1 MEPSSSEPHVQ
12 QEMAGYWGENSQKPQ
27 PSKEHK
33 QSQFQTQHYVAMQ
46 SQASF
51 GAESPTQIEMPKR
64 KYLFP
69 PIYPCH
75 YMLQRAGYMGGW
87 FGLHVAILAYFMA
100 KHGGKEWE
108 EGLNLASQYGILA
121 SVMGILLA
129 MSPTFIGLLRST
141 PLNRLATFEKRIH
154 AHKYMSYILFV
165 WTVVHSSLHYW
176 TGVEYADSIK
186 ATHLFIFWQ
195 DRLGVTGQL
204 MWMLFL
210 FIGLAAL
217 PPVRRVC
224 YEAFYYIHHLYIV
237 NIVLLYLHSENGKA
251 IRYVTG
257 PLVIFGLDY
266 LYRCIRSYPL
276 IRSQRARIRF
286 IKFHPSDVVEIG
298 FDRRELF
305 QHTKI
310 GQYVKICV
318 PELGI
323 FQWHPFT
330 LTATPTEAKVMADG
344 RSHGIWRIHFRAT
357 GNWTRRFSQRL
368 QKVAAGGDAYANNF
382 NQEARIGRVVN
393 DTIVPDVVPIQCTQ
407 EETENQYIMAI
418 ANRLD
423 SADSAVDIGASAQIP
438 ASDRPK
444 GAVAENEQITARFGA
459 ANGGT
464 ESSRRSGDAQLVMT
478 CYTGNENESNGENY
492 AGEISS
498 PMNSDQTCR
507 AEILIPTK
515 PELDGH
521 SFMMRASESRSSD
534 SIYDDNAWFDL
545 EHSGGLAGEMQ
556 TMLPTILVDG
566 PYNAPM
572 ETFFEN
578 HANIVFAAGIGITP
592 YIAALEH
599 VIELCNNSIP
609 MRTTQKTREELL
621 PQRIYL
627 VWVFRDI
634 SLLSVILPLL
644 QRLRANV
651 QAHEIV
657 VPCLYLTGSMD
668 AEHER
673 TASDVFG
680 RPMVR
685 LSNGIRVS
693 QGRPHIA
700 RMVSYVAGKHA
711 NSHMGVF
718 CCASRKMTSIVRTAV
733 HNTNAAVSHQG
744 TSLEMRAECFSM

>member
-1 MEPSSSEPHVQ
+1 MDPSGSAH
-12 QEMAGYWGENSQKPQ
+12 QKNEQ
-27 PSKEHK
+27 K
-33 QSQFQTQHYVAMQ
+33 QSRFQTHHYVAMQ

-51 GAESPTQIEMPKR
+51 AAEASSQIEMPRR

-75 YMLQRAGYMGGW
+75 YMIQRAGYMGGW

-100 KHGGKEWE
+100 KHGAEDWK
-108 EGLNLASQYGILA
+108 EGLNFASQYGMLA

-129 MSPTFIGLLRST
+129 MSPTFIGLLRLT
-141 PLNRLATFEKRIH
+141 PLNRIATFEKRTH
-154 AHKYMSYILFV
+154 AHKFMSYILFV
-165 WTVVHSSLHYW
+165 WTTAHSSLHYW

-195 DRLGVTGQL
+195 DRLGITGQL
-204 MWMLFL
+204 MWMVFL
-210 FIGLAAL
+210 AIGLAAL
-217 PPVRRVC
+217 PPVRRIC
-224 YEAFYYIHHLYIV
+224 YEAFYYVHHLYIV

-251 IRYVTG
+251 VRYVTG
-257 PLVIFGLDY
+257 PLVVFGLDY
-266 LYRCIRSYPL
+266 LYRCIRAYPL

-298 FDRRELF
+298 FDRRELL
-305 QHTKI
+305 QPTKI

-344 RSHGIWRIHFRAT
+344 KSHGIWRIHFRVA
-357 GNWTRRFSQRL
+357 GNWTRKFSQRL

-393 DTIVPDVVPIQCTQ
+393 DMIVPDVVPIRCTQ
-407 EETENQYIMAI
+407 DECENQYMMDI

-423 SADSAVDIGASAQIP
+423 TADSAVEVGAQVQAHG
-438 ASDRPK
+438 RNGK
-444 GAVAENEQITARFGA
+444 GSLEHTHNNAEPGIAENP
-459 ANGGT
+459 
-464 ESSRRSGDAQLVMT
+464 RRSVDAQLVMT
-478 CYTGNENESNGENY
+478 CYNGNESENNNKWEGGH
-492 AGEISS
+492 AEIAS
-498 PMNSDQTCR
+498 PMHSDQTCR
-507 AEILIPTK
+507 AEALVPNK
-515 PELDGH
+515 AEFDGH
-521 SFMMRASESRSSD
+521 SFMTRNRSSNSSD
-534 SIYDDNAWFDL
+534 SLYDDSAWFDADPGAGL
-545 EHSGGLAGEMQ
+545 SGSTQ

-572 ETFFEN
+572 ETFFER
-578 HANIVFAAGIGITP
+578 HANIIFAAGIGITP

-599 VIELCNNSIP
+599 VIELCDNRIP
-609 MRTTQKTREELL
+609 IRTTQKTREELL

-634 SLLSVILPLL
+634 SLLSIMMTLL
-644 QRLRANV
+644 QRIRANV
-651 QAHEIV
+651 QAHDIV
-657 VPCLYLTGSMD
+657 VPCLYLTGPMD
-668 AEHER
+668 VEHER

-680 RPMVR
+680 KPMVR
-685 LSNGIRVS
+685 LSNGIRIS
-693 QGRPHIA
+693 KGRPPIA
-700 RMVSYVAGKHA
+700 RVVSYVAGRHA

-718 CCASRKMTSIVRTAV
+718 CCAPRKMSYVVRTAV
-733 HNTNAAVSHQG
+733 HNTNAAVSRQG
-744 TSLEMRAECFSM
+744 TSLEMRSECFSM

>member
-1 MEPSSSEPHVQ
+1 
-12 QEMAGYWGENSQKPQ
+12 MAGYWSQTSHKPEQ
-27 PSKEHK
+27 TKGHQ
-33 QSQFQTQHYVAMQ
+33 QSRFQAQNYVAMQ

-51 GAESPTQIEMPKR
+51 TVEASSQIEMPRR

-75 YMLQRAGYMGGW
+75 YMFQRAGYMGGW
-87 FGLHVAILAYFMA
+87 FGLHVAILAFFMA
-100 KHGGKEWE
+100 KHGAKDWE
-108 EGLNLASQYGILA
+108 EGLNVASQYGILA

-129 MSPTFIGLLRST
+129 MSPTFIGLLRLT
-141 PLNRLATFEKRIH
+141 PLNRIATFEKRIH
-154 AHKYMSYILFV
+154 AHKYMSYILFI
-165 WTVVHSSLHYW
+165 WTTAHSALHYW
-176 TGVEYADSIK
+176 TGVEYADSIR

-195 DRLGVTGQL
+195 DRLGITGQL
-204 MWMLFL
+204 MWMVFL

-217 PPVRRVC
+217 PPVRRIC
-224 YEAFYYIHHLYIV
+224 YEAFYYVHHLYIV
-237 NIVLLYLHSENGKA
+237 NIVLLYVHSENGKA
-251 IRYVTG
+251 VRYVTG

-298 FDRRELF
+298 FDRRELL
-305 QHTKI
+305 QPTKI

-330 LTATPTEAKVMADG
+330 LTATPTETKVMADG
-344 RSHGIWRIHFRAT
+344 RSHGIWRIHFRVA
-357 GNWTRRFSQRL
+357 GNWTRKFSQRL
-368 QKVAAGGDAYANNF
+368 QKVAAGGDAYENNF

-393 DTIVPDVVPIQCTQ
+393 DMIVPDVVPIRCTQ
-407 EETENQYIMAI
+407 DECENQYIMEI

-423 SADSAVDIGASAQIP
+423 SADSAVEIGAQTQAHGQNHADTPNHGHNDAIN
-438 ASDRPK
+438 
-444 GAVAENEQITARFGA
+444 VA
-459 ANGGT
+459 T
-464 ESSRRSGDAQLVMT
+464 ESPRNSADVQLVMT
-478 CYTGNENESNGENY
+478 SYTGSEKDSSREGEH
-492 AGEISS
+492 GEVSS

-507 AEILIPTK
+507 ADVDVLVPNK
-515 PELDGH
+515 PEFDGH
-521 SFMMRASESRSSD
+521 SFMTRNRSSRSSD
-534 SIYDDNAWFDL
+534 SLYDDSAWFDT
-545 EHSGGLAGEMQ
+545 EPGSGLAGSTQE
-556 TMLPTILVDG
+556 MLPTILVDG

-578 HANIVFAAGIGITP
+578 HANAVFAAGIGITP

-599 VIELCNNSIP
+599 VIELCDNRIP
-609 MRTTQKTREELL
+609 MRTTQRTREELL

-634 SLLSVILPLL
+634 SLLSIMLPLL
-644 QRLRANV
+644 QRVRANV

-668 AEHER
+668 VEHER

-685 LSNGIRVS
+685 LSNGIRIS
-693 QGRPHIA
+693 QGRPPIA
-700 RMVSYVAGKHA
+700 RMVSYVAGKHP

-718 CCASRKMTSIVRTAV
+718 CCAPRKMTSVVRTAV

-744 TSLEMRAECFSM
+744 TSLEMRSECFSM